1 MMQHDAETLA
11 LRRSITKARLTYA
24 LFPVLAL
31 ILIISVPLPLYFFGL
46 FNYIQVMPVLLFI
59 FGVCVMFVGAF
70 WDFGAKMYLRE
81 IVDNNLPFGESDL
94 NYVYKQQF
102 VLTAIY
108 IGVAALYILAAVI
121 IYIV

>member
-46 FNYIQVMPVLLFI
+46 FNYIRVMPVLLFI

-94 NYVYKQQF
+94 NF
-102 VLTAIY
+102 
-108 IGVAALYILAAVI
+108 
-121 IYIV
+121 

>member
-1 MMQHDAETLA
+1 M
-11 LRRSITKARLTYA
+11 
-24 LFPVLAL
+24 
-31 ILIISVPLPLYFFGL
+31 PLPLYFFGL
-46 FNYIQVMPVLLFI
+46 FNYIRVMPVLLFI